1 MAKYTVEFSCGHIDT
16 IDLVGP
22 YEERYKKIDF
32 LEREGLC
39 PDCYK
44 GKIKKNQEKTIAA
57 YKEKYNLCNMEG
69 TEKQIAWAENIRK
82 EFFTHFDD
90 IDLEKIKNENKALT
104 KATIAYF
111 ANITSSKF
119 WIDNRDDSLF
129 LSSMINKNREAILAS
144 LNT

>member
-1 MAKYTVEFSCGHIDT
+1 MAKYTVEFSCGHTDT

-22 YEERYKKIDF
+22 YEERYKKIEF
-32 LEREGLC
+32 FEREGLC

-44 GKIKKNQEKTIAA
+44 KKNKKNREKTIAA

-69 TEKQIAWAENIRK
+69 TEKQIAWAEDIRK

-90 IDLEKIKNENKALT
+90 IDLEKIKNENKALI
-104 KATIAYF
+104 KATITYF

-129 LSSMINKNREAILAS
+129 LSSMIDKNREAILAS

>member
-1 MAKYTVEFSCGHIDT
+1 
-16 IDLVGP
+16 
-22 YEERYKKIDF
+22 
-32 LEREGLC
+32 
-39 PDCYK
+39 
-44 GKIKKNQEKTIAA
+44 
-57 YKEKYNLCNMEG
+57 MEG